1 MKQLEQVKEFRTA
14 FKLPINSKPTKI
26 PNLHYNLLKEELQE
40 LFLADNTI
48 EQADALIDIMYL
60 SFGALLQL
68 GVADKFE
75 ELFDEVH
82 ASNMSK
88 LVDGKAIYRPDGK
101 VLKGENYF
109 KPNIGK
115 IMFE

>member
-1 MKQLEQVKEFRTA
+1 MKQIKQVEEFRTA
-14 FKLPINSKPTKI
+14 FKLPINNKPTKI

-40 LFLADNTI
+40 LFLADDTI
-48 EQADALIDIMYL
+48 EQADALIDIIYL

-68 GVADKFE
+68 GVAEKFE
-75 ELFDEVH
+75 ALFDEVH

-88 LVDGKAIYRPDGK
+88 LVNGKAIYRPDGK

-109 KPNIGK
+109 KPDLAK